1 MRACVAVVFAIAL
14 AVACAAAFAQSP
26 AAGAQSASVAPSASV
41 PTAAASVAATA
52 AAHPAAAAS
61 TASVGV
67 SAAPLPPDAKT
78 VISYLSDVIDW
89 YGHLGV
95 EAQLVSEPDET
106 LFFADDR
113 QVASEVL
120 RLAFEYARAQ
130 AAFLAKTSP
139 NSAVAATGS
148 TGTQPAATGAAG
160 IGNTAQ
166 TLVSLEAA
174 ATTLRAK
181 IKDLQAQLAKAP
193 ARQRTAIVSQIQ
205 DLQSELDLNQA
216 RLDALKALTEFES
229 GSAAPDQ
236 NSGLTAQIDELERSI
251 ADSSKKTTTLP
262 VDAALVTRSER
273 TGILSFITDLFALS
287 NKLDALE
294 ENIALAKALAARAD
308 GVRKSILASITSLN
322 ERGDALARGAGGAD
336 VAALQDRKKSF
347 EKLLETHKLASA
359 AALPLSKQIVLLGV
373 YVNNVQRWHDAVE
386 QRWNKE
392 FRSLIIRLIVLGASL
407 LLIFLGSLVW
417 KWLTNRYVTDIRRRG
432 QVMAARRLV
441 LGLLIVIVLM
451 VNFSDELG
459 SAATVVGFAAAGI
472 AVALQNVILSIAGY
486 FFLIGRFGIKAGD
499 RVQIGGVTG
508 DVIDIGLVKLSLME
522 LDGTGR
528 IASPPGGL
536 RCSPTRSYF
545 SLRVISSSRRPVP
558 ASYGTRCG

>member
-1 MRACVAVVFAIAL
+1 MHLRFKITSVSMRVCVAVVFAIAL

-26 AAGAQSASVAPSASV
+26 AAGAQ
-41 PTAAASVAATA
+41 TAAASVAATA
-52 AAHPAAAAS
+52 APRPAAAAS
-61 TASVGV
+61 AAAVSV
-67 SAAPLPPDAKT
+67 SAAPLTPDAKT
-78 VISYLSDVIDW
+78 VISYLSDVINW

-148 TGTQPAATGAAG
+148 TATQTAATGAAG
-160 IGNTAQ
+160 LGNTAQ

-236 NSGLTAQIDELERSI
+236 NSGLPAQIDELERSI

-262 VDAALVTRSER
+262 VNAALMTRSER
-273 TGILSFITDLFALS
+273 TGILSFTTDLFALS

-336 VAALQDRKKSF
+336 VGPSG
-347 EKLLETHKLASA
+347 
-359 AALPLSKQIVLLGV
+359 P
-373 YVNNVQRWHDAVE
+373 
-386 QRWNKE
+386 
-392 FRSLIIRLIVLGASL
+392 
-407 LLIFLGSLVW
+407 
-417 KWLTNRYVTDIRRRG
+417 
-432 QVMAARRLV
+432 
-441 LGLLIVIVLM
+441 
-451 VNFSDELG
+451 
-459 SAATVVGFAAAGI
+459 
-472 AVALQNVILSIAGY
+472 
-486 FFLIGRFGIKAGD
+486 
-499 RVQIGGVTG
+499 
-508 DVIDIGLVKLSLME
+508 
-522 LDGTGR
+522 
-528 IASPPGGL
+528 
-536 RCSPTRSYF
+536 
-545 SLRVISSSRRPVP
+545 
-558 ASYGTRCG
+558 

>member
-1 MRACVAVVFAIAL
+1 MVRFSFGSPVGFVAMHLRFKITSVSMRVCVAVVFAIAL

-52 AAHPAAAAS
+52 ARPAAAAS
-61 TASVGV
+61 TAAVSV

-139 NSAVAATGS
+139 NGAVAATGS

-160 IGNTAQ
+160 LGNTAQ

-174 ATTLRAK
+174 ATTLRAESRICRRSWRK
-181 IKDLQAQLAKAP
+181 RRR
-193 ARQRTAIVSQIQ
+193 ARRAAIVSQIQ
-205 DLQSELDLNQA
+205 ALQSELDLNQA

-236 NSGLTAQIDELERSI
+236 NSGLAAQIDELERSI

-262 VDAALVTRSER
+262 VDTALVTS
-273 TGILSFITDLFALS
+273 I
-287 NKLDALE
+287 
-294 ENIALAKALAARAD
+294 RAD
-308 GVRKSILASITSLN
+308 RDSESHHRSVRAQQQARRAGREHRAGEGARSARGRRSQVDPRLHHEPRRARGRAGARRRRSRCCGAPGPQEVVRKT
-322 ERGDALARGAGGAD
+322 ARGPQA
-336 VAALQDRKKSF
+336 R
-347 EKLLETHKLASA
+347 SA
-359 AALPLSKQIVLLGV
+359 RRRLPLSKQIVLLGV
-373 YVNNVQRWHDAVE
+373 YVNNVSAGTT
-386 QRWNKE
+386 
-392 FRSLIIRLIVLGASL
+392 RSNSAGTR
-407 LLIFLGSLVW
+407 
-417 KWLTNRYVTDIRRRG
+417 N
-432 QVMAARRLV
+432 
-441 LGLLIVIVLM
+441 
-451 VNFSDELG
+451 
-459 SAATVVGFAAAGI
+459 SAA
-472 AVALQNVILSIAGY
+472 LSSA
-486 FFLIGRFGIKAGD
+486 
-499 RVQIGGVTG
+499 
-508 DVIDIGLVKLSLME
+508 
-522 LDGTGR
+522 
-528 IASPPGGL
+528 
-536 RCSPTRSYF
+536 
-545 SLRVISSSRRPVP
+545 
-558 ASYGTRCG
+558 